1 MAEPV
6 KTEVILKNK
15 LKMNF
20 LSQKQFDE
28 ATKNPNELY
37 YVPDTT
43 ESDISTAIA
52 THNNNQSSH
61 PYILEQLDNKIS
73 KYSTLPQEG
82 VTDGEIVQ
90 YIGNTTSTYTNG
102 YFYKVTIETTPEE
115 LQVAGTSSS
124 TLMPDDITIDSN
136 VWKEEVTT
144 AGTYVF
150 KYDGTNW
157 SLDNTVVDLATYGI
171 TIDSGATVSP
181 NDNFEI
187 VYTPEETTYS
197 WANINVQPAPDM
209 SSKVDKT
216 NEASK
221 VYGTDENGNQTTYDV
236 NDFGQ
241 IDNVAIHGIDQTITD
256 KRVDL
261 KVVEQL
267 YEMPDITDEL
277 FGRVVQYLGEDTEDY
292 TFGYFYKAGLDTDP
306 TNVEGTA
313 TAIITNTETFTTL
326 VNRVSGIAGK
336 DLGSSV
342 VISGD
347 SSSVYKIKW
356 YDEQGSE
363 VSVTS
368 QYPIATFE
376 SETGIKVEGT
386 VDENTRIT
394 FETIPHWKQLN
405 TQQPSAVFRRIIEEE

>member
-1 MAEPV
+1 MTEPV
-6 KTEVILKNK
+6 KTEVLLKGK

-37 YVPDTT
+37 YVPDST
-43 ESDISTAIA
+43 ESDISAAIA
-52 THNNNQSSH
+52 SHNNNQSSH
-61 PYILEQLDNKIS
+61 PYILEQLGNKIS
-73 KYSTLPQEG
+73 KYSALPSAEEHI
-82 VTDGEIVQ
+82 GEIVE
-90 YIGNTTSTYTNG
+90 YVGETTEDYTNG
-102 YFYKVTIETTPEE
+102 YFYKAISETTPGE

-136 VWKEEVTT
+136 VWSAEVTT

-150 KYDGTNW
+150 NYDGTNW

-197 WANINVQPAPDM
+197 WVRVDVQPATDV
-209 SSKVDKT
+209 SGKVDKT

-221 VYGTDENGNQTTYDV
+221 VYGTDENGDQTTYDV

-267 YEMPDITDEL
+267 YEMPDVTEEL

-292 TFGYFYKAGLDTDP
+292 TFGYFYKAGIDTDP
-306 TNVEGTA
+306 TNIEGTA
-313 TAIITNTETFTTL
+313 TATITNTETFL
-326 VNRVSGIAGK
+326 NKVNRVSSIAGT
-336 DLGSSV
+336 DIGSSV
-342 VISGD
+342 VILGD
-347 SSSVYKIKW
+347 SSSAYKIKW
-356 YDEQGSE
+356 YDTQGSE
-363 VSVTS
+363 VSIIS
-368 QYPIATFE
+368 QYPVTTFE
-376 SETGIKVEGT
+376 TETGIKVEGT

-394 FETIPHWKQLN
+394 FETVPRWKQLN
-405 TQQPSAVFRRIIEEE
+405 TQHPSTVFRRIVEE